1 MKNSLKQIRKIFL
14 LPIYLYQTCI
24 SPFMGRNCR
33 FEPTCSQY
41 FKDAIISH
49 GIIFGSFLG
58 FKRILRCHP
67 FGSFGYDPVPK
78 KKLRNDKN

>member
-1 MKNSLKQIRKIFL
+1 
-14 LPIYLYQTCI
+14 
-24 SPFMGRNCR
+24 MGRNCR

-41 FKDAIISH
+41 FKDAIILH
-49 GIIFGSFLG
+49 GVILGSFLG

-78 KKLRNDKN
+78 KKLKNDEN

>member
-1 MKNSLKQIRKIFL
+1 MKNIRKIFV
-14 LPIYLYQTCI
+14 LPIYLYQVCI

-41 FKDAIISH
+41 FRDAIIVH
-49 GIIFGSFLG
+49 GLIFGSFLG
-58 FKRILRCHP
+58 FKRIFRCHP

-78 KKLRNDKN
+78 KKIKK